1 MSVSTTKQHMN
12 NSTEHNDINDPLV
25 QDVLSEFRDELQLSK
40 NKDINTNLQPQS
52 PNNQHINLGP
62 NMMSSMNNNQ
72 PPQYFNNG
80 IPPMYMPPQQPNIYN
95 SHSPPHFLSQN
106 MNKYDYMVYIDIELI
121 KKNLIIVI
129 IVFLIYNSG
138 IINNIYDKIPDYLQ
152 ENIITFDIYI
162 KSTIIFIILYII
174 SYLGYL

>member
-25 QDVLSEFRDELQLSK
+25 QDVLSEFRDELHLSK
-40 NKDINTNLQPQS
+40 NKDINSNLQSQS
-52 PNNQHINLGP
+52 PNNQHIPLIP
-62 NMMSSMNNNQ
+62 NIMSSINNNQ

-80 IPPMYMPPQQPNIYN
+80 IPPMYMPPQQSNTYN
-95 SHSPPHFLSQN
+95 SQPPYSLSQN

-152 ENIITFDIYI
+152 ENITTFDIYI

>member
-25 QDVLSEFRDELQLSK
+25 QDVLSEFRDELHLSK
-40 NKDINTNLQPQS
+40 NKDINSNLQSQS
-52 PNNQHINLGP
+52 PNNQHIPLSP
-62 NMMSSMNNNQ
+62 NIMSSINNNQ

-80 IPPMYMPPQQPNIYN
+80 IPPMYMPPQLSNTYNNQPPY
-95 SHSPPHFLSQN
+95 SLPQN

-152 ENIITFDIYI
+152 ENITTFDIYI

>member
-1 MSVSTTKQHMN
+1 MSVSPTKQHMN
-12 NSTEHNDINDPLV
+12 NTTEHNDINDPLV
-25 QDVLSEFRDELQLSK
+25 QDVLSEFRDELHLSK
-40 NKDINTNLQPQS
+40 NKDINSNLQSQS
-52 PNNQHINLGP
+52 PNNQHIPLSP
-62 NMMSSMNNNQ
+62 NIMSSINNNQ

-80 IPPMYMPPQQPNIYN
+80 IPPMYMPPQQSNTYN
-95 SHSPPHFLSQN
+95 NHPYSLPQN

-152 ENIITFDIYI
+152 ENITTFDIYI

>member
-25 QDVLSEFRDELQLSK
+25 QDVLSEFRDELHLSK
-40 NKDINTNLQPQS
+40 NKDINSNLQSQS
-52 PNNQHINLGP
+52 PNNQHIHLSP
-62 NMMSSMNNNQ
+62 NIMSSINNNQ
-72 PPQYFNNG
+72 PPQHFNNG
-80 IPPMYMPPQQPNIYN
+80 IPPMYMPPQLSNAYNNQPPYSLPQNI
-95 SHSPPHFLSQN
+95 
-106 MNKYDYMVYIDIELI
+106 NKYDYMVYIDIELI

-152 ENIITFDIYI
+152 ENITTFDIYI

>member
-1 MSVSTTKQHMN
+1 MSVSTTKQNMN

-25 QDVLSEFRDELQLSK
+25 QDVLSEFRDELHLSK
-40 NKDINTNLQPQS
+40 NKDINSNLQSHSQ
-52 PNNQHINLGP
+52 NNQHIQLSP
-62 NMMSSMNNNQ
+62 NIIPPPSLNNNQ
-72 PPQYFNNG
+72 PSQYFNNG
-80 IPPMYMPPQQPNIYN
+80 IPPMYMPPQQSNIYN
-95 SHSPPHFLSQN
+95 NSSYQLPQN
-106 MNKYDYMVYIDIELI
+106 MNKYDYMVYIDIELL

-138 IINNIYDKIPDYLQ
+138 IINNIYDKIPEYLQ
-152 ENIITFDIYI
+152 ENITTFDIYI

>member
-25 QDVLSEFRDELQLSK
+25 QDVLSEFRDELHLSK
-40 NKDINTNLQPQS
+40 NKDINSNLQSQL
-52 PNNQHINLGP
+52 PNNQHIHLSP
-62 NMMSSMNNNQ
+62 NIMSSINNNQ
-72 PPQYFNNG
+72 PPQHFNNG
-80 IPPMYMPPQQPNIYN
+80 IPPMYMPPQLSNAYNNQPPYSLPQNI
-95 SHSPPHFLSQN
+95 
-106 MNKYDYMVYIDIELI
+106 NKYDYMVYIDIELI

-152 ENIITFDIYI
+152 ENITTFDIYI

>member
-1 MSVSTTKQHMN
+1 
-12 NSTEHNDINDPLV
+12 
-25 QDVLSEFRDELQLSK
+25 
-40 NKDINTNLQPQS
+40 
-52 PNNQHINLGP
+52 
-62 NMMSSMNNNQ
+62 
-72 PPQYFNNG
+72 
-80 IPPMYMPPQQPNIYN
+80 
-95 SHSPPHFLSQN
+95 

-152 ENIITFDIYI
+152 ENITTFDIYI